1 MNNLILA
8 LFKKLYHLLRI
19 KYHTIYYNLCARK
32 KKQIHRKRIQQ
43 ALKFNKRKKT
53 VINKIGFYILCENHL
68 AHLLPIV
75 KHLPKEAFDIITQ
88 DLEAPPDYLKLSE
101 LPVRCSADILI
112 NSESYIVVVSLY
124 MVEPWWF
131 IEASVPKNYNKSA
144 LGTLYFKH
152 IAETNVRMVYSLG
165 AMTWNVSNVM
175 KHYDSLF
182 VYGPHEEEMY
192 KKHFGDNMKIYQVG
206 YPKFDDFFN
215 NNLPKIECEKKLN
228 KNLKT
233 ILWLPTKN
241 LLSSIPKYSD
251 TMKRLSSKYNVIL
264 KPHPQENSQFLKS
277 INHSN
282 IILSEHH
289 DSAPFYKLADFVFC
303 DYGGSAFG
311 AIYCD
316 KPVVFLSPDNPE
328 KDLINYLTTSPE
340 VFLRNY
346 FLTLNNESENEI
358 VSCLEDKN
366 YWLSD
371 SNIRAKL
378 REQFFLKNFGN
389 SGKTAAIQLKKFL
402 RSQ

>member
-1 MNNLILA
+1 
-8 LFKKLYHLLRI
+8 
-19 KYHTIYYNLCARK
+19 
-32 KKQIHRKRIQQ
+32 
-43 ALKFNKRKKT
+43 
-53 VINKIGFYILCENHL
+53 
-68 AHLLPIV
+68 
-75 KHLPKEAFDIITQ
+75 
-88 DLEAPPDYLKLSE
+88 
-101 LPVRCSADILI
+101 
-112 NSESYIVVVSLY
+112 
-124 MVEPWWF
+124 
-131 IEASVPKNYNKSA
+131 
-144 LGTLYFKH
+144 
-152 IAETNVRMVYSLG
+152 MVYSLG

-175 KHYDSLF
+175 KHYDTLF
-182 VYGPHEEEMY
+182 VYGPHEEELY
-192 KKHFGDNMKIYQVG
+192 RKHFGDNMKIHQVG

-215 NNLPKIECEKKLN
+215 NNLPKLECEKKLN

-241 LLSSIPKYSD
+241 LLSSIPKYSEM
-251 TMKRLSSKYNVIL
+251 MKRLSSKYNVIL
-264 KPHPQENSQFLKS
+264 KPHPQENPQFLEL

-328 KDLINYLTTSPE
+328 KDSINYSATSPE

-346 FLTLNNESENEI
+346 FLTLTNESENEI

-378 REQFFLKNFGN
+378 REQFFLNNFGN
-389 SGKTAAIQLKKFL
+389 SGKTAAMQLKKLL
-402 RSQ
+402 RTQR